1 MDLSK
6 IEQALGGG
14 PKKVLQTAQISI
26 PDYVWKHKDV
36 TGFGVLCSCVPIDSR
51 DEEESLLRPDF
62 QT

>member
-36 TGFGVLCSCVPIDSR
+36 TGFWGSVFLCSN
-51 DEEESLLRPDF
+51 
-62 QT
+62 